1 MAQTSVPSSSSLTV
15 KEFSVAMFAGTQR
28 ANTLLKNMTGPA
40 PKQAAAEAKLKGQTS
55 PDMPVVRFTDLS
67 KTQGDAISMDLF
79 NIIGGKPLIGD
90 VNAEGKGEKLTWSS
104 MDAKIDLTTKV
115 VDAGGKMAQ
124 QRTKHSLRGV
134 AMATLMGYFPRLE
147 VQQALVH
154 LAGAR
159 GAQAG
164 IDWVVPKATDSD
176 FASIM
181 VNTVRAPTYNRHYVV
196 NGANLTQGGLQTAS
210 LGSGDTLK
218 LSHIDQL
225 REILDDLE
233 FGLQQIKIPDD
244 PAAEDEPMW
253 MLLVGPRAF
262 ADLIQDTT
270 ANDNIRS
277 FHQHAFNL
285 ASHGSK
291 HPLFRGEVGMW
302 NGILV
307 RKMPRSIRFVGA
319 SVAGFE
325 AGDNAYNY
333 VAVANRYAGTETGAT
348 VNTSRVVERCLLL
361 GAQALANVYGRNA
374 ATDYYTTFKERTYNW
389 DRNYEAMG
397 ECMNGKTKVR
407 FNVADGAGNNEPT
420 DLGVMALDVTVG

>member
-1 MAQTSVPSSSSLTV
+1 MAQTSVGTSSTLTV

-55 PDMPVVRFTDLS
+55 PDMPVVRVTDLS

-147 VQQALVH
+147 VQQTLVH

-270 ANDNIRS
+270 ANGNIRS
-277 FHQHAFNL
+277 FQQNAFNR

-348 VNTSRVVERCLLL
+348 VNASRVVERCLLL